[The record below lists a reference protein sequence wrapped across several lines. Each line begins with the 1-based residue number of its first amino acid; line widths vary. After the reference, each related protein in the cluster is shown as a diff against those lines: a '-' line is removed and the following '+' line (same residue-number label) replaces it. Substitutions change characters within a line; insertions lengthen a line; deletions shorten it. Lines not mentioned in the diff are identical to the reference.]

1 MIWTHP
7 QRCCVEFSTDAD
19 DTTSNSHWH
28 LIDIHVGC
36 LLHIYCMV
44 FECDLLF
51 WHGDCPQDRTKRE
64 ASSAASKDGRK
75 NGEPQATCPSLGP
88 ACRRLCLV
96 TALLA
101 GRGVPLPSRIV
112 STYVYAP
119 YSSKNTNETMMRT
132 GQPVGSNSAKAWYIL
147 ILLGQVVRLWMLRK
161 ARDKLDSE
169 TRNSEIRELLS
180 LPHPPEPRGVPLVSA
195 GEQTLLPASSACFT
209 IATFCIFLSPLWKD
223 SIQ

>member
-1 MIWTHP
+1 MNTSSEVLCP
-7 QRCCVEFSTDAD
+7 VFNGSSED
-19 DTTSNSHWH
+19 DTTLTLDWRSRRMS
-28 LIDIHVGC
+28 IAY
-36 LLHIYCMV
+36 LLHGV
-44 FECDLLF
+44 
-51 WHGDCPQDRTKRE
+51 WHGDCPQGRTKRE

-96 TALLA
+96 THPFD
-101 GRGVPLPSRIV
+101 RGVPLPSRFLV
-112 STYVYAP
+112 SIYRYAP
-119 YSSKNTNETMMRT
+119 YPSKNTNEPMMWT

-161 ARDKLDSE
+161 ARDKLDAE

-180 LPHPPEPRGVPLVSA
+180 LPYPPGPRGVPLVPA
-195 GEQTLLPASSACFT
+195 GEQALLPASSACFT